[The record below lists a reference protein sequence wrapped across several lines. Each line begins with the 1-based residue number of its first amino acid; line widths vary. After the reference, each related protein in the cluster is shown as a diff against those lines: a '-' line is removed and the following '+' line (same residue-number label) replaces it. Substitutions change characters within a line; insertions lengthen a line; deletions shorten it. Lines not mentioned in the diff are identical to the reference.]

1 MLNRQDLEKFRI
13 ARGLSY
19 REVANYCNISHTMI
33 MDVEKGIRGLSKETH
48 DEIVKGINI
57 AYQAK
62 MNGTLQAKNTK
73 KVVEPEKVDTT
84 SENPI
89 ETKPEVKKT
98 TTKKNTRKP
107 TNK

>member
-19 REVANYCNISHTMI
+19 REVANYCNISHAMI
-33 MDVEKGIRGLSKETH
+33 SEVEKGIRGLSKQTH
-48 DEIVKGINI
+48 DEIVKGINL

-62 MNGTLQAKNTK
+62 INGTLQAKNTK
-73 KVVEPEKVDTT
+73 KVVEPEEKIP
-84 SENPI
+84 SEKPI
-89 ETKPEVKKT
+89 EPKPEVKKT

-107 TNK
+107 TN

>member
-19 REVANYCNISHTMI
+19 REVAYYCNISHTMI

-48 DEIVKGINI
+48 DEIVKGINL

-73 KVVEPEKVDTT
+73 KIVEPEEKIP

-89 ETKPEVKKT
+89 EPKPEVKKT

-107 TNK
+107 TN

>member
-48 DEIVKGINI
+48 DEIVKGINL
-57 AYQAK
+57 AY
-62 MNGTLQAKNTK
+62 QAKNTK
-73 KVVEPEKVDTT
+73 KVVEPEKVDTP

-89 ETKPEVKKT
+89 EPKPEVKKT

-107 TNK
+107 TN

>member
-13 ARGLSY
+13 TRGLSY
-19 REVANYCNISHTMI
+19 REVANYCNISHAMI
-33 MDVEKGIRGLSKETH
+33 SEVEKGIRGLSKETH
-48 DEIVKGINI
+48 DEIVKGINL

-73 KVVEPEKVDTT
+73 KVVEPEEKTP

-89 ETKPEVKKT
+89 EPKTEVKKT
-98 TTKKNTRKP
+98 TTKKKTRKS
-107 TNK
+107 TN

>member
-73 KVVEPEKVDTT
+73 KVVESEEKTP

-89 ETKPEVKKT
+89 EPKPEVKKT

-107 TNK
+107 TN

>member
-48 DEIVKGINI
+48 DEIVKGINL

-73 KVVEPEKVDTT
+73 KVVETEKKIP

-89 ETKPEVKKT
+89 EPKPEVKKT

-107 TNK
+107 TN

>member
-1 MLNRQDLEKFRI
+1 MLNRQDLERFRI

-19 REVANYCNISHTMI
+19 REVANYCNITHAMI
-33 MDVEKGIRGLSKETH
+33 SEVEKGIRGLSKQTH
-48 DEIVKGINI
+48 DEIVKGINL

-73 KVVEPEKVDTT
+73 KLVEPEEKIP
-84 SENPI
+84 SETPI
-89 ETKPEVKKT
+89 EPKPEVKKT

-107 TNK
+107 TN

>member
-19 REVANYCNISHTMI
+19 REVANYCNISHAMI
-33 MDVEKGIRGLSKETH
+33 SEVEKGIRGLSKETH
-48 DEIVKGINI
+48 DEIVKGINL

-73 KVVEPEKVDTT
+73 KVVEPEEIIP

-89 ETKPEVKKT
+89 DPKPEVKKT

-107 TNK
+107 TN

>member
-19 REVANYCNISHTMI
+19 REVANYCNISHAMI
-33 MDVEKGIRGLSKETH
+33 SEVEKGIRGLSKQTH
-48 DEIVKGINI
+48 DEIVKGINL

-73 KVVEPEKVDTT
+73 KVVEPEEKT
-84 SENPI
+84 SSEKPI
-89 ETKPEVKKT
+89 EPKQEVKKT
-98 TTKKNTRKP
+98 TTKKNIRKP
-107 TNK
+107 TN

>member
-19 REVANYCNISHTMI
+19 REVANYCNISHAMI
-33 MDVEKGIRGLSKETH
+33 SEVEKGIRGLSKQTH
-48 DEIVKGINI
+48 AEIVKGINL

-73 KVVEPEKVDTT
+73 KVVEPEEKTP
-84 SENPI
+84 SEKPI
-89 ETKPEVKKT
+89 EPKPEVKKT

-107 TNK
+107 TN

>member
-1 MLNRQDLEKFRI
+1 M
-13 ARGLSY
+13 
-19 REVANYCNISHTMI
+19 ISE
-33 MDVEKGIRGLSKETH
+33 VEKGIRGLSKETH
-48 DEIVKGINI
+48 DEIVKGINL

-62 MNGTLQAKNTK
+62 MNVTLQAKNTK

-89 ETKPEVKKT
+89 EPKPEVKKT

-107 TNK
+107 TN

>member
-48 DEIVKGINI
+48 DEIVKGINL

-73 KVVEPEKVDTT
+73 KVVEPEEKIS

-89 ETKPEVKKT
+89 EPKPEVKKT

-107 TNK
+107 TN

>member
-48 DEIVKGINI
+48 DEIVKGINL

-62 MNGTLQAKNTK
+62 MNGTLQAKNTR
-73 KVVEPEKVDTT
+73 KVAEPEEKTP

-89 ETKPEVKKT
+89 EPKSEKKT
-98 TTKKNTRKP
+98 IKKNTIKP
-107 TNK
+107 TN

>member
-48 DEIVKGINI
+48 DEIVKGINL

-73 KVVEPEKVDTT
+73 KVVEQEEKIP

-89 ETKPEVKKT
+89 EPKPEVKKT

-107 TNK
+107 TN